1 LRLLP
6 RDEMEAASGTGAYA
20 GGCLDPRGGAIN
32 PLGYA
37 RGLAGAMIGLGGAI
51 RQKAEVRSIKR
62 AGTQWRVMTAR
73 GNVDAEHVIIGT
85 NAYTGAFWPGLKKTF
100 LPSRT
105 PQLVS
110 RPLRDN
116 IAKSI
121 LPGGQIMSDT
131 RYLTVGVRMHED
143 GRLHLGGGNG
153 TAGAENDAL
162 YAPLARHARLLF
174 PHIGPHLGE
183 LDWQYRWSGFMAMTP
198 DRYPRLFE
206 LAPGIAAAL
215 GYSGRGICTAT
226 ILGAELA
233 RWAAGDAGIDE
244 LAMPASSFRTLPY
257 YALRG
262 IIVDSA
268 VRYYSMRDR
277 VPDAGQASA

>member
-1 LRLLP
+1 
-6 RDEMEAASGTGAYA
+6 
-20 GGCLDPRGGAIN
+20 
-32 PLGYA
+32 
-37 RGLAGAMIGLGGAI
+37 
-51 RQKAEVRSIKR
+51 
-62 AGTQWRVMTAR
+62 
-73 GNVDAEHVIIGT
+73 
-85 NAYTGAFWPGLKKTF
+85 
-100 LPSRT
+100 
-105 PQLVS
+105 
-110 RPLRDN
+110 
-116 IAKSI
+116 
-121 LPGGQIMSDT
+121 
-131 RYLTVGVRMHED
+131 
-143 GRLHLGGGNG
+143 
-153 TAGAENDAL
+153 
-162 YAPLARHARLLF
+162 
-174 PHIGPHLGE
+174 
-183 LDWQYRWSGFMAMTP
+183 MAMAP

-206 LAPGIAAAL
+206 LGPGIAAGR